1 MRLLP
6 LFLFFIKVTIQMSN
20 ATVSRVGQINTAGDA
35 LALFLKQFSGETLV
49 AFEQAT
55 VALPRSTVR
64 TIQNGKS
71 AQFPAFGRTVAA
83 YHTPGAEI
91 VGKQIAQ
98 AEQVISIDGLLISDV
113 FIANIDEAMSHYD
126 VRSVYSGECGAALGM
141 QMDKNI
147 LQVGL
152 QAARAAA
159 PVTGMPGGGSATDAA
174 FKTDSS
180 KLAAGLFAAAQNFDE
195 KSVPEAGRNCFL
207 KPAQYYLLA
216 QNTNAINTLFGGQGA
231 YADGTIVRI
240 AGVELVKSLNLPTT
254 NVVDP
259 LGKYSVDGTNT
270 AALVMHQTAVGTV
283 KLLDLATES
292 AYDIRRQGTL
302 IVAKYAVGH
311 GILRPEA
318 AFELKTL

>member
-1 MRLLP
+1 MAD
-6 LFLFFIKVTIQMSN
+6 
-20 ATVSRVGQINTAGDA
+20 ATVSRAGQVNASGDA
-35 LALFLKQFSGETLV
+35 LALFLKQFAGETLV

-55 VALPRSTVR
+55 VALPRTTVR
-64 TIQNGKS
+64 TISSGKS
-71 AQFPAFGRTVAA
+71 AQFPAFGRTTAS
-83 YHTPGAEI
+83 YHTPGTEI
-91 VGKQIAQ
+91 VGKTINQ
-98 AEQVISIDGLLISDV
+98 AEQVITIDGLLISDV

-126 VRSVYSGECGAALGM
+126 VRSVYSGECGSALGT

-152 QAARAAA
+152 QAARASN
-159 PVTGMPGGGSATDAA
+159 PVSGLPGGGSATDAA
-174 FKTDSS
+174 FKTDSA
-180 KLAAGLFAAAQNFDE
+180 KLAAGLFSAAQALDE

-240 AGVELVKSLNLPTT
+240 AGIELVKSLNLPTS
-254 NVVDP
+254 NIVDP

-270 AALVMHQTAVGTV
+270 AALVMHATAVGTV

-302 IVAKYAVGH
+302 VVAKYAVGH
-311 GILRPEA
+311 GVLRPEA
-318 AFELKTL
+318 AFELKTV